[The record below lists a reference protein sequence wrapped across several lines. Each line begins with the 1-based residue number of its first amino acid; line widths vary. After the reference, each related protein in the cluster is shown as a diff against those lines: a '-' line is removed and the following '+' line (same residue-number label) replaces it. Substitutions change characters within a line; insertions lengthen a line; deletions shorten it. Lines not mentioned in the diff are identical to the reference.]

1 MTDDE
6 KMICKIECDAS
17 GKKKHGDS
25 VTLTNKRLYKTGINR
40 LGIEHR
46 KAVSL
51 DAVSGAEWGT
61 ERFLRVPVIG
71 LVFFALCC
79 VLSAYLLPHDK
90 LLRTILGIAV
100 LALGAVVL
108 ITCIVIYFRFTVRA
122 ITVYY
127 SGGRMH
133 VLSPGISDEDAEEFV
148 MQLLDAAE
156 KARASKLGES
166 EK

>member
-17 GKKKHGDS
+17 GKKKRGDS

-51 DAVSGAEWGT
+51 DAVSGAEWGA

-79 VLSAYLLPHDK
+79 VLSAYFLPHDK

-108 ITCIVIYFRFTVRA
+108 VTCIVITDIIAMTRA
-122 ITVYY
+122 KSI
-127 SGGRMH
+127 SSILFAFILIPLHHAAGRCGGRNHILWSVSVRSHM
-133 VLSPGISDEDAEEFV
+133 VIV
-148 MQLLDAAE
+148 
-156 KARASKLGES
+156 
-166 EK
+166 